1 MKTVTRLFESFQP
14 EHYDIKLTFER
25 EARHF
30 SGLVSIIGKTLHE
43 ANELTLHASGLIIN
57 SATIN
62 GKTAAIS
69 YREDEL
75 TLSVSEK
82 LDISEHTIELAFD
95 GAITD
100 TLHGLYPCYFEHD
113 GIKEELLVT
122 QFESHHAREVFPCI
136 DEPEA
141 KATFQLTLNTES
153 GVTVLGNMPTEQQ
166 SEHDNHQII
175 RFAES
180 PKMSTY
186 LLAFVVGKLQ
196 HKEAYTK
203 DGVLV
208 RSFATHNQPAESLD
222 FSLDTAIKVIEKFNE
237 YFGIPY
243 PLPKS
248 DHVALPDFS
257 SGAMENW
264 GLITYREICLLVDPK
279 NTSIASREY
288 VATVIAHELSH
299 QWFGNLVTMKWWDD
313 LWLNESFATLMEY
326 LVIDQLFPEWNIWM
340 TFATTETLSAQRRDC
355 LPGVQAVRTPVSHP
369 DQISTLFDSSI
380 VYAKGAKLL
389 YMLYHYIGDTA
400 FQAGLRIYFKKHA
413 YGNTVG
419 DDLWLALGEAAHKD
433 LREFM
438 HAWLDKPGYPVVTVT
453 QNDASLRLSQHRFLS
468 IQPETAD
475 TSLWPIPLGTR
486 PALPNPV
493 FDTTEQT
500 ITLMSPNWVKL
511 NTVDQ
516 SFFISRYTNPAHRA
530 ALREQIASKELGI
543 LDRLQLL
550 NEALLLARGNEASI
564 TEALELLTAY
574 TEETS
579 DPIWDIIGAVI
590 RDARML
596 LETDLETTEVLKT
609 FVRKLVMPMYD
620 KLGWDKKEN
629 EPDEI
634 TKLRV
639 GVLGLAVWSEHKP
652 ALKEA
657 LQRFNTFSTPNDIP
671 AELRTLTYSVGARWL
686 GEAAFNK
693 LITLHDAIN
702 SSEERNNLAA
712 GMTST
717 TDPVVITKILAL
729 LTEGTKIRLQDID
742 RWHIYLMRNR
752 SARKEAWEWLTNNWD
767 FIEANFG
774 SDKSYDNFVRFSA
787 GSLQGK
793 TWLDKFDTFFNNKL
807 DQPAIT
813 RVIEI
818 GHSDIV
824 ARTNWVERDLPI
836 LRQYLAATP

>member
-1 MKTVTRLFESFQP
+1 MQTVTRLFESFQP
-14 EHYDIKLTFER
+14 KHYNIKLTLER

-30 SGLVSIIGKTLHE
+30 SGLVSIVGNTLHE
-43 ANELTLHASGLIIN
+43 ANELTLHASGLIIS
-57 SATIN
+57 SATID
-62 GKTAAIS
+62 GKTASIN

-82 LDISEHTIELAFD
+82 LGISEHTVGLGFD
-95 GAITD
+95 GMITD
-100 TLHGLYPCYFEHD
+100 ALHGLYPCYFEHD

-141 KATFQLTLNTES
+141 KATFGLTLTTEG
-153 GVTVLGNMPTEQQ
+153 GVTVLGNMPVQ
-166 SEHDNHQII
+166 SDHGMGNGKRETI
-175 RFAES
+175 FETS
-180 PKMSTY
+180 PRMSTY

-237 YFGIPY
+237 YFGVPY

-264 GLITYREICLLVDPK
+264 GLITYREVCLLVDPK
-279 NTSIASREY
+279 NSSIASREY

-340 TFATTETLSAQRRDC
+340 TFATSETLSAQRRDC
-355 LPGVQAVRTPVSHP
+355 LPGVQSVRTPVDHP

-389 YMLYHYIGDTA
+389 HMLYFYIGDTA

-419 DDLWLALGEAAHKD
+419 NDLWLALGEAAGKD
-433 LREFM
+433 LSGFM
-438 HAWLDKPGYPVVTVT
+438 HAWLDKPGYPVVTVQQDT
-453 QNDASLRLSQHRFLS
+453 TTLRLSQHRFLS
-468 IQPETAD
+468 IKPETAD
-475 TSLWPIPLGTR
+475 TSLWPIPLAMR
-486 PALPNPV
+486 ALPDSI
-493 FDTTEQT
+493 FDTPEQ
-500 ITLMSPNWVKL
+500 IVTLASPNWVKL
-511 NTVDQ
+511 NSADQ

-530 ALREQIASKELGI
+530 ALREQVASKELGI

-550 NEALLLARGNEASI
+550 NESLLLARGNEASI
-564 TEALELLTAY
+564 TEALELLAAY
-574 TEETS
+574 TEEIS
-579 DPIWDIIGAVI
+579 DPIWDIIGTVI
-590 RDARML
+590 SDARML
-596 LETDLETTEVLKT
+596 LETDLETTDLLKT

-620 KLGWDKKEN
+620 KLGWDKKD
-629 EPDEI
+629 DESDET

-639 GVLGLAVWSEHKP
+639 DVLGLAVWSEHEP

-657 LQRFNTFSTPNDIP
+657 LKRFESFKSPSDIP
-671 AELRTLTYSVGARWL
+671 AELRVLTYRAGARWL
-686 GEAAFNK
+686 GEAAFDK
-693 LITLHDAIN
+693 LISLHATSN

-712 GMTST
+712 GITST
-717 TDPVVITKILAL
+717 TNPIVINKILTL
-729 LTEGTKIRLQDID
+729 LTDGTKIRLQDID
-742 RWHIYLMRNR
+742 RWHIYLMH
-752 SARKEAWEWLTNNWD
+752 SHFAKDAAWKWLTSHWD

-774 SDKSYDNFVRFSA
+774 SDKSYDNFIRYSA
-787 GSLQGK
+787 GSIQGK
-793 TWLDKFDTFFNNKL
+793 NWLESFDTFFKNKL

-824 ARTNWVERDLPI
+824 ARTAWVERDQPI
-836 LRQYLAATP
+836 LRQYLATTS